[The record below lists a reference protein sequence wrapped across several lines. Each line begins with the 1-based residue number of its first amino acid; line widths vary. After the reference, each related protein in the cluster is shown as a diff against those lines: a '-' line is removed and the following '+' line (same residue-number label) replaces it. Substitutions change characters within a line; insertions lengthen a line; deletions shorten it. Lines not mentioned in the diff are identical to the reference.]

1 MTEQTPE
8 AHPAVLELARVRAGL
23 AAGLTVEQ
31 SARLIGTTDE
41 ELTADAQTLA
51 AEISAANPTPS
62 TPRVGGARGVDVGNG
77 AGTVAGGAA
86 RYRQK
91 TGLDD
96 DGKRPER
103 RPVPTDGR
111 NPFAENTWENR

>member
-8 AHPAVLELARVRAGL
+8 THPAVLELARVRAGL

-51 AEISAANPTPS
+51 TELSAATAPQA
-62 TPRVGGARGVDVGNG
+62 PRVGGARGVDVGNG

-91 TGLDD
+91 AGLDD
-96 DGKRPER
+96 GGKRAER

-111 NPFAENTWENR
+111 NPFAENRWENR